1 MDVSGVVKRGGT
13 ALLIDHVDEPSSRR
27 LLEDVR
33 AAHWLPSKTLRGQ
46 RLRSMPRVLCRSS
59 CSNPRRPCW
68 RPQIAAEA
76 RNAAKHAGRQAIA
89 HPKLGPP
96 TLTARLRDALVE
108 HDGGLGS
115 DPGNSVGS
123 EPGAVD
129 TFTRPHMTP
138 VTHVVYAYSV
148 HELETSSM
156 PELSRCPWL
165 PTHNLAYVAFEVLPG
180 HAHSGW
186 QRCETW
192 EIAGA

>member
-1 MDVSGVVKRGGT
+1 MSATSSSVAVRRSSSTMSMSLRVVAYWRMFAQPLVT
-13 ALLIDHVDEPSSRR
+13 V
-27 LLEDVR
+27 EDVEGS
-33 AAHWLPSKTLRGQ
+33 AAAIDAAGIVSIQLQH
-46 RLRSMPRVLCRSS
+46 
-59 CSNPRRPCW
+59 PRRPCC

-76 RNAAKHAGRQAIA
+76 RNAAKHAGRQG
-89 HPKLGPP
+89 HCPP
-96 TLTARLRDALVE
+96 ETRAADADRAPAGRARRARRRR
-108 HDGGLGS
+108 GS

-138 VTHVVYAYSV
+138 VTHVVYAVHYSV
-148 HELETSSM
+148 HELETSSV